1 MQRLLRGTFLCL
13 ALALS
18 RPAGAQP
25 VGAPLPDTTQL
36 DTAQP
41 DTARLR
47 QGLGAAL
54 GSDFEIVRTELH
66 SGLHERGGIFWTAHV
81 RPLRSGD
88 YSLRYVHEYLDRV
101 RPEEPLY
108 THVEHTTGFSV
119 GEAGCARR
127 AEGRTAC
134 LGDVI
139 VIPVMAGDGRGSL
152 GGHVFEASRRGDAGA
167 WQRLQEPGPDDARAA
182 TTPNPAAPHLRF
194 LGARLGAMPH
204 RSLGETMELSA
215 VFEAGAPGA
224 LELSVGGVA
233 VPVVVVARGTP
244 VTVLLEHERIR
255 QYHQDAGFA
264 SHLGSSY
271 STDVLLLQPGD
282 RMDVEFLSRTVRGRD
297 FTAEEREAFRRSLPE
312 ITARPF
318 HVDRERRFN
327 AFIAEHLPA
336 GH

>member
-1 MQRLLRGTFLCL
+1 MQGLLRGTVLCF
-13 ALALS
+13 ALALG

-25 VGAPLPDTTQL
+25 AGAPLPDTSWP
-36 DTAQP
+36 DTAQ
-41 DTARLR
+41 LR
-47 QGLGAAL
+47 QGLAAAL
-54 GSDFEIVRTELH
+54 GGDFEIVRTELH

-88 YSLRYVHEYLDRV
+88 YSLRYVHEYIDRV
-101 RPEEPLY
+101 RPEDPLY

-139 VIPVMAGDGRGSL
+139 VIPVMAGDGKGPL

-167 WQRLQEPGPDDARAA
+167 WQRLAEPAPEDDRAA
-182 TTPNPAAPHLRF
+182 TTPNPAAPHLRY
-194 LGARLGAMPH
+194 LGARLDEMPH
-204 RSLGETMELSA
+204 RSLGETVEVNA
-215 VFEAGAPGA
+215 VFEASAPGA
-224 LELSVGGVA
+224 LELSAGGVA
-233 VPVVVVARGTP
+233 VPVVIVARGTP

-255 QYHQDAGFA
+255 QYNQDAPFA
-264 SHLGSSY
+264 SHTGSSY

-282 RMDVEFLSRTVRGRD
+282 RVTLPFFTRTIRGSD
-297 FTAEEREAFRRSLPE
+297 FSDEEKEAFRRSPPE

-318 HVDRERRFN
+318 RVDRERRFN

-336 GH
+336 TR

>member
-1 MQRLLRGTFLCL
+1 MQGLLRGTFLSL

-25 VGAPLPDTTQL
+25 SGAPLPD
-36 DTAQP
+36 AARP
-41 DTARLR
+41 DTASIR
-47 QGLGAAL
+47 QGLAAAL
-54 GSDFEIVRTELH
+54 GSDAEIIRTELH
-66 SGLHERGGIFWTAHV
+66 SGLSERGGIFWLAHV
-81 RPLRSGD
+81 RTLRSGD
-88 YSLRYVHEYLDRV
+88 YSLRYVHEYIDRV
-101 RPEEPLY
+101 RPGDPLY
-108 THVEHTTGFSV
+108 THVEHTTAFSV
-119 GEAGCARR
+119 GEAGCARK

-139 VIPVMAGDGRGSL
+139 VIPVMAGDGRGPL

-167 WQRLQEPGPDDARAA
+167 WQRFEEPAPADGRAA
-182 TTPNPAAPHLRF
+182 TTPNPAAPQLRY
-194 LGARLGAMPH
+194 LGTRLAEMPH
-204 RSLGETMELSA
+204 RALGETMELSA

-224 LELSVGGVA
+224 LELSVGGTT

-255 QYHQDAGFA
+255 EYHQQAGFA
-264 SHLGSSY
+264 SHTGSQY

-297 FTAEEREAFRRSLPE
+297 FTGPEKEAFRRSMPE
-312 ITARPF
+312 ITVRPF
-318 HVDRERRFN
+318 RVDRERRFN

-336 GH
+336 GR

>member
-1 MQRLLRGTFLCL
+1 MQGLLRATLLCL
-13 ALALS
+13 AFALGD
-18 RPAGAQP
+18 PLGAQP
-25 VGAPLPDTTQL
+25 LHASL
-36 DTAQP
+36 P

-66 SGLHERGGIFWTAHV
+66 SGLRERAGIFWLAHV

-88 YSLRYVHEYLDRV
+88 YYLRYVHKYIDRV
-101 RPEEPLY
+101 RPEDPLY

-139 VIPVMAGDGRGSL
+139 LIPVMAGDGRGPL

-167 WQRLQEPGPDDARAA
+167 GQRFEEPAPEGGDADAV
-182 TTPNPAAPHLRF
+182 PNPAAPHLRY
-194 LGARLGAMPH
+194 LGVRADEMPH
-204 RSLGETMELSA
+204 RSLGATMELSA
-215 VFEAGAPGA
+215 IFEARAPGA
-224 LELSVGGVA
+224 LELSVGDAV

-255 QYHQDAGFA
+255 EYHRDAGFA
-264 SHLGSSY
+264 SHTGSSY

-282 RMDVEFLSRTVRGRD
+282 RMAVEFLTHTVRGRD
-297 FTAEEREAFRRSLPE
+297 FTPEEKAAFRRTSPQ
-312 ITARPF
+312 IAVRPF
-318 HVDRERRFN
+318 RLDPRRRFN
-327 AFIAEHLPA
+327 AWIAEHLPA
-336 GH
+336 GR

>member
-1 MQRLLRGTFLCL
+1 MQGLLRGTVLCF

-25 VGAPLPDTTQL
+25 AGAPPPHA
-36 DTAQP
+36 AQP
-41 DTARLR
+41 DTAQLR
-47 QGLGAAL
+47 QGLAAAL
-54 GSDFEIVRTELH
+54 GSDFQIVRT
-66 SGLHERGGIFWTAHV
+66 GLHAGLRERGGIFWLAHV

-88 YSLRYVHEYLDRV
+88 YSLRYVHEYVDRV
-101 RPEEPLY
+101 RPADPLY

-139 VIPVMAGDGRGSL
+139 VIPVMAGDGRGPL

-167 WQRLQEPGPDDARAA
+167 WQRSPEPAPEDDLAA
-182 TTPNPAAPHLRF
+182 TTPNPAAPHLRY
-194 LGARLGAMPH
+194 LGARLGEMPH
-204 RSLGETMELSA
+204 RSLGETVELSA

-244 VTVLLEHERIR
+244 VTVLLENERIR
-255 QYHQDAGFA
+255 EYHQDAGFA
-264 SHLGSSY
+264 SHTGSRY

-282 RMDVEFLSRTVRGRD
+282 RMDVQFLSRTVRGRD
-297 FTAEEREAFRRSLPE
+297 FTAEEKEAFRRSPPQ

-318 HVDRERRFN
+318 RVDRERRFN

-336 GH
+336 TR

>member
-1 MQRLLRGTFLCL
+1 MQGLLRGTVLCF

-25 VGAPLPDTTQL
+25 GDAPLPDTTRP
-36 DTAQP
+36 DTAQ
-41 DTARLR
+41 LR
-47 QGLGAAL
+47 QGLAAAL
-54 GSDFEIVRTELH
+54 GSDFEIVRAELH
-66 SGLHERGGIFWTAHV
+66 SGLHERGGIFWLAHV

-88 YSLRYVHEYLDRV
+88 YSLRYVHEYMDRV
-101 RPEEPLY
+101 KPHDPLY
-108 THVEHTTGFSV
+108 THVEHTTHFSV

-127 AEGRTAC
+127 AERRTAC

-139 VIPVMAGDGRGSL
+139 VIPIVAGDGRGPL

-167 WQRLQEPGPDDARAA
+167 WQRFEEPAPVDDRAA
-182 TTPNPAAPHLRF
+182 TTPNPAAPHLRY
-194 LGARLGAMPH
+194 LGTRLGEMPH

-224 LELSVGGVA
+224 LELSIGGIA

-244 VTVLLEHERIR
+244 VTVLLEHEQIR
-255 QYHQDAGFA
+255 QYNQDAPFA
-264 SHLGSSY
+264 SHTGSAY

-282 RMDVEFLSRTVRGRD
+282 RMDVQFLSRTVRGSD
-297 FTAEEREAFRRSLPE
+297 FSEEEKEAFRRTPPE
-312 ITARPF
+312 ITVRPF
-318 HVDRERRFN
+318 RVARERRFN

-336 GH
+336 GS

>member
-1 MQRLLRGTFLCL
+1 MQGLLRGTVLCF
-13 ALALS
+13 ALALG

-25 VGAPLPDTTQL
+25 AHPPLP

-47 QGLGAAL
+47 RGLAAAL
-54 GSDFEIVRTELH
+54 GGDLEIVRTELH
-66 SGLHERGGIFWTAHV
+66 SGLHERGGIWWLAHV

-88 YSLRYVHEYLDRV
+88 YSLRYVHEYIDRV
-101 RPEEPLY
+101 RPNDPLS
-108 THVEHTTGFSV
+108 THVEHTTAFSV

-139 VIPVMAGDGRGSL
+139 VIPVMAGDGRGPL

-167 WQRLQEPGPDDARAA
+167 WQRFQEPAPEDDRAA
-182 TTPNPAAPHLRF
+182 TTPNPAAPHLRY
-194 LGARLGAMPH
+194 LGARLGERPH
-204 RSLGETMELSA
+204 RSLGETMLLSA
-215 VFEAGAPGA
+215 VFQAGAPGA
-224 LELSVGGVA
+224 LELSVGGVT
-233 VPVVVVARGTP
+233 VPVVVVERGTP

-255 QYHQDAGFA
+255 EYHQDAGFA

-282 RMDVEFLSRTVRGRD
+282 QMSVEFLSRTVRGRD
-297 FTAEEREAFRRSLPE
+297 FTAEEREAFRRSPPE
-312 ITARPF
+312 ITVRPF
-318 HVDRERRFN
+318 RVDGERRFN
-327 AFIAEHLPA
+327 AFIAEHLPMNR
-336 GH
+336 